1 MDDTATTRTPSG
13 TEGGQAQPAQWG
25 PDSPLTGVERSMSRP
40 VSVGIVLLL
49 VVANTIGWLWFVN
62 HQDEQ
67 LQMLQS
73 QVADVG
79 LSVPS
84 PTTDPA
90 LCWLIGADARAAG
103 HAEALV
109 GQMTTSGLDTECID
123 AVTRGANGYGR

>member
-1 MDDTATTRTPSG
+1 MLYRARRGRAEYLRVTGARSATVDRGSTWTTRRPR
-13 TEGGQAQPAQWG
+13 AQ
-25 PDSPLTGVERSMSRP
+25 
-40 VSVGIVLLL
+40 
-49 VVANTIGWLWFVN
+49 
-62 HQDEQ
+62 
-67 LQMLQS
+67 LQS

-123 AVTRGANGYGR
+123 AVTRGAKGYGR